1 MTPLHL
7 AVWFSVRG
15 GTVAPVEALLQ
26 YDADIC
32 AKDDVRFSPVRVT
45 SLGFEAWTSVF
56 RFILDAFLALVLVL
70 NLFLDIL
77 PVRLTSVCY
86 QTWTIDLIFILDSFP
101 EFVLMMNLG
110 HYNMCRSRRHP

>member
-45 SLGFEAWTSVF
+45 SLGFQTWAIIF
-56 RFILDAFLALVLVL
+56 RLILDAFLAIVVVLS
-70 NLFLDIL
+70 LF
-77 PVRLTSVCY
+77 
-86 QTWTIDLIFILDSFP
+86 
-101 EFVLMMNLG
+101 
-110 HYNMCRSRRHP
+110 